1 MKKAGI
7 VLVALLVVAVAGS
20 AFAAPARKVYYEK
33 PSGQIAYKPKRIDF
47 SDLTLTK
54 IKWRH
59 WNGRVARGRGRG
71 RVNTCIPSCA
81 AGNIKKG
88 PARLKMF
95 KRHSESGRLMYGCMT
110 GYTKI
115 DGRRSRIEWPPGCA
129 H

>member
-7 VLVALLVVAVAGS
+7 VLAALLVAAIAGT

-33 PSGQIAYKPKRIDF
+33 PFGQIAYKPKRIDF
-47 SDLTLTK
+47 SDLVLTK
-54 IKWRH
+54 LKWRH
-59 WNGRVARGRGRG
+59 WNGKVARGRGRG

-88 PARLKMF
+88 PAHLKMF
-95 KRHSESGRLMYGCMT
+95 KRHRENGRLMYGCMT

-115 DGRRSRIEWPPGCA
+115 DGRRSRIEWPPACA
-129 H
+129 G

>member
-7 VLVALLVVAVAGS
+7 VLAALLVAAIAGN
-20 AFAAPARKVYYEK
+20 ATAAPADKVYYEK
-33 PSGQIAYKPKRIDF
+33 PYGQIAYKPKKIDF

-54 IKWRH
+54 LKWRH

-81 AGNIKKG
+81 AGNIEKG

-95 KRHSESGRLMYGCMT
+95 KRHTENGRRVYGCMT

-115 DGRRSRIEWPPGCA
+115 DGDKSPVEWLPGCA
-129 H
+129 G

>member
-7 VLVALLVVAVAGS
+7 VIAALLVVAIAQS

-33 PSGQIAYKPKRIDF
+33 PYGQIAYKPKKIDF

-59 WNGRVARGRGRG
+59 WNGKVARGRGRG

-95 KRHSESGRLMYGCMT
+95 KRHAEGNRLMYGCMP
-110 GYTKI
+110 GYRKSAARNSKI
-115 DGRRSRIEWPPGCA
+115 EGPPACA
-129 H
+129 G